1 MVIPESEELGP
12 ASLLELTAV
21 QIGLDGWILGTFKVC
36 ALCMVVPEVPL
47 NDQRPLREY
56 TVGVINTVTMGKLSA
71 TRGVL

>member
-12 ASLLELTAV
+12 VSLLELTAV
-21 QIGLDGWILGTFKVC
+21 QIGLDGWILGAFKVS

-47 NDQRPLREY
+47 NDQRPLRENR
-56 TVGVINTVTMGKLSA
+56 VGVINTVTMGKMSA